1 MHNVLKAVALGVAA
15 ALIPVVAAA
24 QEADAELPAAP
35 DPAPPAQT
43 EPAPA
48 PVAEPQPAPVAEPQ
62 HAPVAEPAPAPVAEP
77 QPAPVAEPQPAPA
90 PPPAESAPQAAPPPP
105 PPEEP
110 GYRKR
115 GVFFL
120 EPFFGFSQVD
130 LMRFRQSNFLP
141 QADHARGTG
150 YAGGLGVGFRLY
162 WLTLGA
168 RGVAAKYPDFYIGSL
183 LFDVSLRIPFG
194 RFEPFVRGG
203 VGYAWLGDPNF
214 ADFGDSDV
222 RSHGIAGEVGAG
234 LDIFLSRV
242 VSIGVAFD
250 AAFLN
255 LTRQGDDSCSQCTIA
270 GATTVN
276 LEEDGDATGL
286 QLRAQLRLGL
296 HF

>member
-1 MHNVLKAVALGVAA
+1 MHNVLKVVALGVAT

-24 QEADAELPAAP
+24 QEADAGLPPAP

-48 PVAEPQPAPVAEPQ
+48 PPAE
-62 HAPVAEPAPAPVAEP
+62 AEPAPAPLAEPQPEPLAEPQPEPVAEP
-77 QPAPVAEPQPAPA
+77 QPEPLAEPAPA
-90 PPPAESAPQAAPPPP
+90 PPPAEPAPQAAPPPP

-130 LMRFRQSNFLP
+130 LMRFGQNNFLP

-183 LFDVSLRIPFG
+183 LFDVSLRIPLG
-194 RFEPFVRGG
+194 RFEPFVRGA
-203 VGYAWLGDPNF
+203 VGYSWLGDP
-214 ADFGDSDV
+214 DFGQPRESDV
-222 RSHGIAGEVGAG
+222 TAHGLTGEVGAG

-255 LTRQGDDSCSQCTIA
+255 LTRQGDDSCSGCTID
-270 GATTVN
+270 GLTTVN